1 MKLTMIAGLA
11 VSIAAFGG
19 SAAMAQ
25 SQQDDYGQA
34 YGQPYQGGPYDN
46 GQHPQVNPYDNG
58 GAYQDYQNAQSA
70 YDQQR
75 DAAAQ
80 DRSEYDARA
89 NDYQANRMA
98 YQRQLRAYE
107 RARRRYDLEYGP
119 GAYEAYYPAP
129 LPPAPY

>member
-11 VSIAAFGG
+11 MSIAAFGG
-19 SAAMAQ
+19 TAALA
-25 SQQDDYGQA
+25 QQDYNGQA
-34 YGQPYQGGPYDN
+34 NGQPYQDGQYDN
-46 GQHPQVNPYDNG
+46 GQQPQTNSYDNR

-70 YDQQR
+70 YDQSR

-89 NDYQANRMA
+89 SDYQANRMA

-107 RARRRYDLEYGP
+107 RARTRYDLVYGP